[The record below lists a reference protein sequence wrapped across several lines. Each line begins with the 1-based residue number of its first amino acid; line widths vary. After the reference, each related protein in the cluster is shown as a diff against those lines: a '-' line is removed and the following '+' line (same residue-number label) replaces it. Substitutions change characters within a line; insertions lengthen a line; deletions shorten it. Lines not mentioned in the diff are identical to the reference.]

1 MCECLCWMTLDAG
14 EKVSCRRNIF
24 DGMTFSAECFCG
36 CKRCQ
41 QECSYVS
48 RVSRGLTWER
58 GGRGSRWR
66 YNFETLCESC
76 RGRTGLLGTVQ
87 GRRHGPKNSEPIA
100 LAHFNGTTSEDWPW
114 IADAVH
120 GLPPHTKLLP
130 QDRWVKYISRH
141 TSEGTIMIQFSV
153 YKIELIIQWT

>member
-1 MCECLCWMTLDAG
+1 MRVFDVEWLSMQVKKFLVGGIYSMEWLFRQN
-14 EKVSCRRNIF
+14 VSVVA
-24 DGMTFSAECFCG
+24 SV
-36 CKRCQ
+36 
-41 QECSYVS
+41 VS
-48 RVSRGLTWER
+48 RNVHMSRECPEVWHESVEDEGRDDDTILKRYVKAVEGEQVCWGL
-58 GGRGSRWR
+58 SRDD
-66 YNFETLCESC
+66 
-76 RGRTGLLGTVQ
+76 VMA
-87 GRRHGPKNSEPIA
+87 PKIA
-100 LAHFNGTTSEDWPW
+100 NQSPSHILMGTTSEDWPW